1 MRGARFLLRLSYL
14 LRLVFVPLFV
24 ALAASGCLQVR
35 YITQAAA
42 GQEQLNRAG
51 VEVKEIVEGEH
62 LDKRTRDLLAHVA
75 KIKAFG
81 ERYGLKRT
89 KNYERYIDI
98 RRPAVVWVVSAC
110 HPLAFRPQVWK
121 FPIVGSI
128 TYTGWFDK
136 KEAQAYGDRLKQR
149 GWDVDVRPSPAYSTL
164 GWFDDPIL
172 STMISPE
179 DDALGDLADVI
190 LHETLHA
197 TFYVPNQSTLNESVA
212 SFFGDNLAL
221 KYLDETTGPDSP
233 EKAAFVEHRRRSEE
247 RGKIMKQAYAD
258 LAKVYAS
265 KTPRAE
271 RLAEKQ
277 HIIDA
282 LRRDLKTKRQL
293 NNASLIQFKTYGS
306 GKAELQ
312 QLFEMCGS
320 DFPRFLKTLDRLRPS
335 TKTARPH
342 SDPAVLLQ
350 PLLAEGCR

>member
-1 MRGARFLLRLSYL
+1 MRGARFLPI
-14 LRLVFVPLFV
+14 VGVLFW
-24 ALAASGCLQVR
+24 LFGLTGCLQVR

-42 GQEQLNRAG
+42 GQEQLNSRG
-51 VEVKEIVEGEH
+51 IDVQEIVEGEH
-62 LDKRTRDLLAHVA
+62 LDKRTRDLLSHVA

-89 KNYERYIDI
+89 KNYERYINLG
-98 RRPAVVWVVSAC
+98 RPAVVWVVSAC

-136 KEAQAYGDRLKQR
+136 KDAQAYGASLQRR

-212 SFFGDNLAL
+212 SFFGDNLAI
-221 KYLDETTGPDSP
+221 KYLDETLGPDSP
-233 EKAAFVEHRRRSEE
+233 EKQAFVEHRERGEE

-265 KTPRAE
+265 KAPREE
-271 RLAEKQ
+271 RLAEKAR
-277 HIIDA
+277 IIDA
-282 LRRDLKTKRQL
+282 LRADLKTTKKI

-306 GKAELQ
+306 GKAELK
-312 QLFEMCGS
+312 QLFETCGS

-335 TKTARPH
+335 TKTAPPH

-350 PLLAEGCR
+350 PLLAEGCP

>member
-1 MRGARFLLRLSYL
+1 MRGARFLLLVLFWFYL
-14 LRLVFVPLFV
+14 TGSLT
-24 ALAASGCLQVR
+24 GCLQLH
-35 YITQAAA
+35 YLTQAAA
-42 GQEQLNRAG
+42 GQEQLNSAG
-51 VEVKEIVEGEH
+51 VDVSEIVEGEH

-89 KNYERYIDI
+89 NNYERYINI

-110 HPLAFRPQVWK
+110 QPLAFRPQVWK

-136 KEAQAYGDRLKQR
+136 KEAQAYGESLKKR

-212 SFFGDNLAL
+212 SFFGDNLAV
-221 KYLDETTGPDSP
+221 KYLDETLGPDSP
-233 EKAAFVEHRRRSEE
+233 EKKSFIEHREKGEE
-247 RGKIMKQAYAD
+247 RGNIMKQAYAE
-258 LAKVYAS
+258 LAKVYAQRS
-265 KTPRAE
+265 KPREE
-271 RLAEKQ
+271 RFAEKQ
-277 HIIDA
+277 VIIDQ
-282 LRRDLKTKRQL
+282 LRHDLKTKRQI

-306 GKAELQ
+306 GKAELK

-320 DFPRFLKTLDRLRPS
+320 DFPRYLKTLDRLRPS
-335 TKTARPH
+335 TKTAPPH

-350 PLLAEGCR
+350 PLIAEGCL